1 MTDEVTTYPTL
12 NRPEAFT
19 QDELGWRPWLQ
30 APDAAALTE
39 RQLAGLVDRG
49 RAGSDYFRLLARDPD
64 ILGART
70 RTDKDIFYNT
80 KEGLPRGERELAA
93 AATSR
98 ANGCVF
104 CASVHA
110 RFASHHS
117 DRHDDVQ
124 QLLDD
129 GTSADLGSRWNAV
142 VAAAA
147 ALAQTPPRLNE
158 AHVRALQDE
167 GLDVLDL
174 ADVIHGSAFFN
185 WANRLMLS
193 LGEPEQP
200 TQPKPQA

>member
-1 MTDEVTTYPTL
+1 MTDELVTTYPTL

-19 QDELGWRPWLQ
+19 QDGLGWRPWLQ
-30 APDAAALTE
+30 APDAADLTE
-39 RQLAGLVDRG
+39 RQYAGLVDRG
-49 RAGSDYFRLLARDPD
+49 RAGSDYFRLLARDPE

-80 KEGLPRGERELAA
+80 KEGLPRAERELAA

-98 ANGCVF
+98 VNGCVF

-110 RFASHHS
+110 RFASHHA

-124 QLLDD
+124 RLLDE
-129 GTSADLGSRWNAV
+129 GTSADLGPRWNAV

-147 ALAQTPPRLNE
+147 ALAQTPPQLNV
-158 AHVRALQDE
+158 AHIRALQDE
-167 GLDVLDL
+167 GLDVLEL

-200 TQPKPQA
+200 EPQN

>member
-1 MTDEVTTYPTL
+1 MTDEVITYPTL

-19 QDELGWRPWLQ
+19 QEELGWRPWLE
-30 APDAAALTE
+30 APDANDLTE
-39 RQLAGLVDRG
+39 RQQAGLVDRA

-80 KEGLPRGERELAA
+80 KEGLPRSDRELAA

-98 ANGCVF
+98 ENGCVF

-110 RFASHHS
+110 RFASHYS
-117 DRHDDVQ
+117 ERHDDVQ
-124 QLLDD
+124 RLLDE
-129 GTSADLGSRWNAV
+129 GSSAELGPRWNAV
-142 VAAAA
+142 VAAAT
-147 ALAQTPPRLNE
+147 ALAQTPPRLNS
-158 AHVRALQDE
+158 AHIQALQNE
-167 GLDVLDL
+167 GLDALEL

-200 TQPKPQA
+200 AKPES

>member
-1 MTDEVTTYPTL
+1 MTDEVITYPTL

-19 QDELGWRPWLQ
+19 QAELGWRPWLE
-30 APDAAALTE
+30 APDAEDLTE
-39 RQLAGLVDRG
+39 RQHAGLVDRA

-80 KEGLPRGERELAA
+80 KEGLPRADRELAA

-98 ANGCVF
+98 ENGCVF

-110 RFASHHS
+110 RFATHYS

-124 QLLDD
+124 RLLDD
-129 GTSADLGSRWNAV
+129 GSPRTSARAGTQWWQRPRHWPR
-142 VAAAA
+142 
-147 ALAQTPPRLNE
+147 TPARLNS
-158 AHVRALQDE
+158 AHIQALQDE
-167 GLDVLDL
+167 GLDALEL

-193 LGEPEQP
+193 LGEPEQH
-200 TQPKPQA
+200 Q

>member
-1 MTDEVTTYPTL
+1 MTDQVVTYPTL

-19 QDELGWRPWLQ
+19 QEELGWRPWLE
-30 APDAAALTE
+30 APDPETLTE
-39 RQLAGLVDRG
+39 RQFAGLVDRS

-80 KEGLPRGERELAA
+80 KEGLPRADRELAA

-98 ANGCVF
+98 ENGCVF
-104 CASVHA
+104 CASVHS
-110 RFASHHS
+110 RFASHYS
-117 DRHDDVQ
+117 GRHDAVQ
-124 QLLDD
+124 RLLDD
-129 GTSADLGSRWNAV
+129 GTSADLGARWNAV

-147 ALAQTPPRLNE
+147 ALAQTPPRLTP
-158 AHVRALQDE
+158 AHLEALQDE
-167 GLDVLDL
+167 GLDPLEL

-200 TQPKPQA
+200 A